1 MDPEPQFTLIRSSKC
16 KKECYKLVEGGFV
29 YGKQRVIGDITHW
42 QCEKR
47 ESCKARLHTKGTQII
62 KRTNEHL
69 HDSDIRHVRSM
80 KVKIGMKRRARE
92 SIDHVHHIVGEE
104 LESATVET
112 TIKLPKVDSLKRTI
126 RRVSQS
132 NNNVPAQPESLE
144 ELIIPLEYRLTAKG
158 DDFLLYDSG
167 PGINLILVS
176 LE

>member
-80 KVKIGMKRRARE
+80 KVKRRARE

-126 RRVSQS
+126 RRVRQS